1 MESKTL
7 TPDEAE
13 MICKTFGFT
22 REEFRENYMAS
33 QEKPEWCAY
42 WRMRLA
48 NSSNARIRASIA
60 EREAA

>member
-1 MESKTL
+1 
-7 TPDEAE
+7 

-42 WRMRLA
+42 WRNRLA